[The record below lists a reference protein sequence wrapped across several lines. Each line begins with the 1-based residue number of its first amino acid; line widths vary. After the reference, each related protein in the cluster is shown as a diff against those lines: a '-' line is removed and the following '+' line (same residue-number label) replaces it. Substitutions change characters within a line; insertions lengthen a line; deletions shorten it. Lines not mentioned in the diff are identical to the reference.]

1 MSRSSSLN
9 PSNRDREQ
17 QIKQILSKGLEK
29 ASCSTLSDEETAQM
43 KEMIHKTPETTL
55 EILEP
60 SVLSFA
66 GTIEF
71 NAALFRDT
79 ILPLLLSSPLREEYV
94 PLKLRLIQNLLDFD
108 IFTSNSSGLRD
119 IVFAFSG
126 GTYVAAGPVFTEL

>member
-17 QIKQILSKGLEK
+17 QIRQMLSKGLEK
-29 ASCSTLSDEETAQM
+29 ASCSTLSDEETVHL
-43 KEMIHKTPETTL
+43 KEIISKTPEITL

-71 NAALFRDT
+71 NSVLFRET

-94 PLKLRLIQNLLDFD
+94 LG
-108 IFTSNSSGLRD
+108 SYS
-119 IVFAFSG
+119 
-126 GTYVAAGPVFTEL
+126 